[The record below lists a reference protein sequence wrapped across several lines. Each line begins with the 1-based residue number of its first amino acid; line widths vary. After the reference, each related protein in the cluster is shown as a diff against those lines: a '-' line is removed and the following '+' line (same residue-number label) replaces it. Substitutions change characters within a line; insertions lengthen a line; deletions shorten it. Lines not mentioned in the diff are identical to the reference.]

1 MRRFLLLSA
10 MLTGLSACASEPT
23 VYQPAAGP
31 GAVGYVEMPIEHDR
45 WRVAF
50 HGGGGAGVQQV
61 GDMALHRAADL
72 TLAKGYD
79 WFRITDKRVEGAA
92 GGPHPDVSFGFGG
105 SNYGG
110 YSSFGVGTGV
120 GFQIPVGQSVT
131 VTLEILMGSGPAPRE
146 PDVYDARDLRRS
158 FGREA

>member
-1 MRRFLLLSA
+1 MRRLLLLSA
-10 MLTGLSACASEPT
+10 LLAGLSACASEPT

-31 GAVGYVEMPIEHDR
+31 GAVGYFETPIEHDR

-50 HGGGGAGVQQV
+50 HGGGGASVQQV

-79 WFRITDKRVEGAA
+79 WFRITERQVDGAG
-92 GGPHPDVSFGFGG
+92 GGPHPDLSFGFGG
-105 SNYGG
+105 ANGGG

-120 GFQIPVGQSVT
+120 GFEIPVGQSVT
-131 VTLEILMGSGPAPRE
+131 VTLEILMGHGPAPRE
-146 PDVYDARDLRRS
+146 PDAYDARDLRHT
-158 FGREA
+158 FGQQA